1 MNREAISLKYSRD
14 GEKLRLS
21 ERILLAIC
29 RPTKAPPLSVATHQ
43 YTLENALN
51 YSRLM
56 VPDFP
61 ARVRGKSVLDYGC
74 GPGWQAVA
82 MQLAG
87 ADRVHG
93 VDINDEWLESGR
105 ALAASAGAARVT
117 FGKEADSDRYDVVI
131 GLGSMEHFRD
141 PQKELARMAALA
153 GQELIISFAEP
164 WYSPYGTHMNGTT
177 KLPWLRFFFSE
188 RTIMNVR
195 NLYPDGSDGATR
207 FEDVRGG
214 LNKMTVRRFEK
225 LVSSVPGFRVEY
237 LALRGVK
244 GLPLITSVP
253 VVREMFTSALTC
265 ILRPR

>member
-82 MQLAG
+82 MQLLAMRRAEYIVDYAPG
-87 ADRVHG
+87 QRVLGPLKHLDLG
-93 VDINDEWLESGR
+93 PLNIAVQHVQPVQLET
-105 ALAASAGAARVT
+105 L
-117 FGKEADSDRYDVVI
+117 D
-131 GLGSMEHFRD
+131 
-141 PQKELARMAALA
+141 
-153 GQELIISFAEP
+153 
-164 WYSPYGTHMNGTT
+164 
-177 KLPWLRFFFSE
+177 
-188 RTIMNVR
+188 
-195 NLYPDGSDGATR
+195 
-207 FEDVRGG
+207 
-214 LNKMTVRRFEK
+214 
-225 LVSSVPGFRVEY
+225 
-237 LALRGVK
+237 
-244 GLPLITSVP
+244 
-253 VVREMFTSALTC
+253 
-265 ILRPR
+265 